1 MASAAVVPKRV
12 GRFDILMPIASG
24 GMAVVFLARARG
36 AGGFERDVALKLTHP
51 HLRETEEF
59 ARQLVEEAKLT
70 ARIQHPNVVGVL
82 DVGEDPLGVFLVL
95 EYVEGTTLAG
105 LKRSATKLA
114 TPMPLRVGARVVI
127 DALLGLHAAHELR
140 GDDGQPLGLV
150 HRDFS
155 PQNILVGMDGKSKLT
170 DFGVAKAAS
179 RLGHTATGT
188 VKGKTHYMS
197 PEQARG
203 QKVDRRCDVWA
214 AGVIVWELIAR
225 QRLYPEDNDAAVILR
240 LVSQPAPRLR
250 TLHPDVP
257 RALDEAV
264 ASALTLDPLERC
276 PTAAA
281 LASELAIALED
292 FGGIATHEE
301 VAAFVERAVGEQIQK
316 RRKTVQRKLEARA
329 SGVTA
334 PDDVTTDDAPATG
347 STRTVLA
354 SDTSEIERPKK
365 PRKAA
370 AWRWL
375 GLAAAMLGAVS
386 IGWWFRGTAGDD
398 RGGATPGP
406 TLAAVPE
413 GGDESGLPSDD
424 ASASIDEPTT
434 PLASTNLAPSASAP
448 ASPPPLP
455 VVLIESPLPLSRLTV
470 GKRAVSLEIGARSV
484 KLELEEGETLPLF
497 IAATSTDG
505 RIATLRLLEG
515 MTELTLPFSAAAAS
529 KPPPPPTAAPAAPLA
544 PSPWEQ
550 APAQP

>member
-1 MASAAVVPKRV
+1 MAGAAVVPKRV

-24 GMAVVFLARARG
+24 GMAVVYLARARG

-70 ARIQHPNVVGVL
+70 ARIRHPNVVGVL

-105 LKRSATKLA
+105 LKRSAAKLA
-114 TPMPLRVGARVVI
+114 TPLPLRVGARVVI

-140 GDDGQPLGLV
+140 GDDGEPLGLV

-203 QKVDRRCDVWA
+203 QKLDRRCDVWA
-214 AGVIVWELIAR
+214 AGVILWELIAR

-240 LVSQPAPRLR
+240 LVSQSPPRLR
-250 TLHPDVP
+250 SLHPDIP
-257 RALDEAV
+257 RALDDAV
-264 ASALTLDPLERC
+264 ASALTIDPLERC
-276 PTAAA
+276 PTAEI
-281 LASELAIALED
+281 LASEIAIALED
-292 FGGIATHEE
+292 FGGVASHEE
-301 VAAFVERAVGEQIQK
+301 VAAFVGRAVGEQIQK
-316 RRKTVQRKLEARA
+316 RRKAAQRKLEERTSAA
-329 SGVTA
+329 ATPHDLTA
-334 PDDVTTDDAPATG
+334 EDAPATG

-354 SDTSEIERPKK
+354 SDASVIERAHA
-365 PRKAA
+365 PRRTST
-370 AWRWL
+370 WRWL
-375 GLAAAMLGAVS
+375 GLAAAMLAAVS
-386 IGWWFRGTAGDD
+386 MGWWFRGSADDD
-398 RGGATPGP
+398 RSAASPAPTFGA
-406 TLAAVPE
+406 APE
-413 GGDESGLPSDD
+413 GGEARGAPPGDPGGAADEPATPPSAAPALPS
-424 ASASIDEPTT
+424 AA
-434 PLASTNLAPSASAP
+434 APS
-448 ASPPPLP
+448 SPPPL
-455 VVLIESPLPLSRLTV
+455 VVVIESPLPLSRLAI
-470 GKRAVSLEIGARSV
+470 GKRVVGIQAGARRV
-484 KLELEEGETLPLF
+484 ELALEEGESLPLF

-505 RIATLRLLEG
+505 RVTTVRLHEG
-515 MTELTLPFSAAAAS
+515 VTQLSLSFAAPTAAP
-529 KPPPPPTAAPAAPLA
+529 KAPPPTAASTAPLA

-550 APAQP
+550 APASP